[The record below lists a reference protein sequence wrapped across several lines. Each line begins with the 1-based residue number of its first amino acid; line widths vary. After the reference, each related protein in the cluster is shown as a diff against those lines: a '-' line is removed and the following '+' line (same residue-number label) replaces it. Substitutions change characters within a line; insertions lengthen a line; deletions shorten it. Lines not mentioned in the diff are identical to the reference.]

1 MDIISAGAQAVLTF
15 WFGDP
20 HLPPESYQERHALW
34 FRKRRETDEAIRVQF
49 HSLYAQAATGELDA
63 WQESPAACLA
73 LIVVLDQFPRN
84 LFRGTP
90 QAFATDAKA
99 LAIAKAAIA
108 RHDDHSL
115 PPVQRIFLYLP
126 LEHSEDLAD
135 QQQSVALFE
144 QLVAADSTLS
154 DTYDYALRHRD
165 VIQRFGRFPH
175 RNEILGRTSTP
186 EEVEFLQQPG
196 SRF

>member
-1 MDIISAGAQAVLTF
+1 MVTISTGAQAVLTF

-20 HLPPESYQERHALW
+20 YLPTEGYRDRHPLW

-63 WQESPAACLA
+63 WQESPATCLA
-73 LIVVLDQFPRN
+73 LIVLLDQFPRN
-84 LFRGTP
+84 LFRERP
-90 QAFATDAKA
+90 QAFATDAKV

-108 RHDDHSL
+108 SHYDQAL

-126 LEHSEDLAD
+126 LEHSEDIAD
-135 QQQSVALFE
+135 QEQCVALFE
-144 QLVAADSTLS
+144 QLVAADSTLA
-154 DTYDYALRHRD
+154 DTYDYALRHRE